1 VSGGVGGLPR
11 VVVFGYHDIGAACL
25 EVLLEQGANVV
36 AVVTHRDDPAETI
49 WFASVAALAASREIP
64 VFTPEEPT
72 EPSFVEK
79 MRRLRPDILF
89 SFYYRHLLPQA
100 LLGLPKLGAIN
111 LHGSLLPKYRGRAPI
126 NWVLVHGETITG
138 VTLHYM
144 DARADHGDII
154 AQRSV
159 PISIEDTALTLS
171 RKLTDAARRLLA
183 DTYPLILSGQAPRIR
198 QDDSAATR
206 VGRRRPADGLIDW
219 SVSAWKVYN
228 LIRAVTHPFPGA
240 FTFLE
245 SRRVFLWSVRPPG
258 GRRAPAPPGRILG
271 VGEGRALEVAT
282 GDGVLEVLRLQLEGS
297 DEIDGADF
305 ATDVLA
311 EDTRR
316 GSLPIF
322 GGDAGRLA

>member
-1 VSGGVGGLPR
+1 V
-11 VVVFGYHDIGAACL
+11 
-25 EVLLEQGANVV
+25 N
-36 AVVTHRDDPAETI
+36 
-49 WFASVAALAASREIP
+49 
-64 VFTPEEPT
+64 
-72 EPSFVEK
+72 
-79 MRRLRPDILF
+79 
-89 SFYYRHLLPQA
+89 
-100 LLGLPKLGAIN
+100 
-111 LHGSLLPKYRGRAPI
+111 
-126 NWVLVHGETITG
+126 GETITG

-159 PISIEDTALTLS
+159 PIAIEDTALTLS
-171 RKLTDAARRLLA
+171 RKLTEAARRLLA

-198 QDDSAATR
+198 QDNSAATR
-206 VGRRRPADGLIDW
+206 FGRRRPADGRIDW
-219 SVSAWKVYN
+219 SASAWQVYN

-240 FTFLE
+240 FTLLE
-245 SRRVFLWSVRPPG
+245 FRRVFLWAARPPSK
-258 GRRAPAPPGRILG
+258 RRAPGPPGRVLG

-282 GDGVLEVLRLQLEGS
+282 GDGVLEVLRVQLEGS

>member
-1 VSGGVGGLPR
+1 MG
-11 VVVFGYHDIGAACL
+11 
-25 EVLLEQGANVV
+25 
-36 AVVTHRDDPAETI
+36 
-49 WFASVAALAASREIP
+49 
-64 VFTPEEPT
+64 
-72 EPSFVEK
+72 
-79 MRRLRPDILF
+79 RLRPDMLF
-89 SFYYRHLLPQA
+89 SFYYRHLLPQV
-100 LLGLPKLGAIN
+100 LLDLPGLGAIN

-126 NWVLVHGETITG
+126 NWVLVHGETVTG
-138 VTLHYM
+138 VTLHHM
-144 DARADHGDII
+144 NARADHGDII

-159 PISIEDTALTLS
+159 PIAIEDTALTLS
-171 RKLTDAARRLLA
+171 RKLTEAARRLLA
-183 DTYPLILSGQAPRIR
+183 DTHPLILSGQAPRIG

-206 VGRRRPADGLIDW
+206 FGRRRPADGRIDW
-219 SVSAWKVYN
+219 SASAWQVYN
-228 LIRAVTHPFPGA
+228 LIRAVTRPFPGA

-245 SRRVFLWSVRPPG
+245 SRRVFLWAARPPSK
-258 GRRAPAPPGRILG
+258 RRAPGPPGRVLG

>member
-1 VSGGVGGLPR
+1 VSGGAGGPPR

-36 AVVTHRDDPAETI
+36 AVVTHQDDPAETL
-49 WFASVAALAASREIP
+49 WFASVAALAASRGIP
-64 VFTPEEPT
+64 VYTPDDPAET
-72 EPSFVEK
+72 GFIEK
-79 MRRLRPDILF
+79 MGRIRPDMLF

-100 LLGLPKLGAIN
+100 LLDLPGLGAIN

-159 PISIEDTALTLS
+159 PIAIEDTALTLS
-171 RKLTDAARRLLA
+171 HKLTEAARRLLA
-183 DTYPLILSGQAPRIR
+183 DTHPLILSGQAPRIR

-206 VGRRRPADGLIDW
+206 FGRRRPADGRIDW
-219 SVSAWKVYN
+219 SASAWQVYN

-240 FTFLE
+240 FTLLGP
-245 SRRVFLWSVRPPG
+245 RRVFLWAARPPG
-258 GRRAPAPPGRILG
+258 QRRTSEPPGRVLG
-271 VGEGRALEVAT
+271 IGEGNALEVAT
-282 GDGVLEVLRLQLEGS
+282 GDGVLEVLRLQRDDS

-311 EDTRR
+311 DDTRR
-316 GSLPIF
+316 GILPIF

>member
-1 VSGGVGGLPR
+1 VSAGDGRSPR

-25 EVLLEQGANVV
+25 EVLLEQGTDVV
-36 AVVTHRDDPAETI
+36 AVVTHQDDPAETI
-49 WFASVAALAASREIP
+49 WFASVAALAISRGIP
-64 VFTPEEPT
+64 VFTPENPAEPR
-72 EPSFVEK
+72 FVEE
-79 MRRLRPDILF
+79 MGRLRPELLF

-100 LLGLPKLGAIN
+100 LLELPSRGAIN

-126 NWVLVHGETITG
+126 NWVLVNGETITG

-159 PISIEDTALTLS
+159 PIAIEDTALTLS
-171 RKLTDAARRLLA
+171 RKLTEAARRLLT
-183 DTYPLILSGQAPRIR
+183 DTHPLIVSGQALRIR

-206 VGRRRPADGLIDW
+206 FGRRRPADGRVDW
-219 SVSAWKVYN
+219 SASAWQVYN
-228 LIRAVTHPFPGA
+228 LIRAVTRPFPGA

-245 SRRVFLWSVRPPG
+245 SRRVFLWAARPPG
-258 GRRAPAPPGRILG
+258 RQRAPGPPGRVLG
-271 VGEGRALEVAT
+271 VGEGRALEVGT
-282 GDGVLEVLRLQLEGS
+282 GDGVLEVLRLQWEGS

-311 EDTRR
+311 EATRR

-322 GGDAGRLA
+322 GGDAGRLV

>member
-1 VSGGVGGLPR
+1 MNAGAGRSPR

-25 EVLLEQGANVV
+25 EVLLEQGADVV
-36 AVVTHRDDPAETI
+36 AVVTHQDDPAETI
-49 WFASVAALAASREIP
+49 WFASVAALAISRGIP
-64 VFTPEEPT
+64 VFTPENPAEPR
-72 EPSFVEK
+72 FVEE
-79 MRRLRPDILF
+79 MGRLRPELLF

-100 LLGLPKLGAIN
+100 LLELPSRGVIN

-126 NWVLVHGETITG
+126 NWVLVNGETITG

-144 DARADHGDII
+144 DAQADHGDII

-159 PISIEDTALTLS
+159 PIAIEDTALTLS
-171 RKLTDAARRLLA
+171 RKLTEAARRLLA
-183 DTYPLILSGQAPRIR
+183 DTHPLILSGQAPRIR

-206 VGRRRPADGLIDW
+206 FGRRRPADGRIDW
-219 SVSAWKVYN
+219 SASAWHVYN

-245 SRRVFLWSVRPPG
+245 SRRVFLWAARPPSK
-258 GRRAPAPPGRILG
+258 RLAPGPPGRVLG
-271 VGEGRALEVAT
+271 VSEGRALEVAT
-282 GDGVLEVLRLQLEGS
+282 GDGVLEVLRLQREGS

-311 EDTRR
+311 DDTRR

>member
-1 VSGGVGGLPR
+1 MSGGVGGPPR

-25 EVLLEQGANVV
+25 EVLLEQGAGVV
-36 AVVTHRDDPAETI
+36 AVVTHRDDPAETL
-49 WFASVAALAASREIP
+49 WFASVAALAASRGIP
-64 VFTPEEPT
+64 VFTPDDPMEPW
-72 EPSFVEK
+72 FVEK
-79 MRRLRPDILF
+79 MGRLRPDMLF

-100 LLGLPKLGAIN
+100 LLDLPGLGAIN
-111 LHGSLLPKYRGRAPI
+111 LHGSLLPKYWGRAPI

-138 VTLHYM
+138 VTLHHM

-159 PISIEDTALTLS
+159 PIAIEDTALTLS
-171 RKLTDAARRLLA
+171 RKLTEAARRLLA
-183 DTYPLILSGQAPRIR
+183 DTHPLILSGRAPRIR

-206 VGRRRPADGLIDW
+206 FGRRRPADGRIDW
-219 SVSAWKVYN
+219 SGSAWQVYN

-245 SRRVFLWSVRPPG
+245 SRRVFLWAARPPG
-258 GRRAPAPPGRILG
+258 KRRVQGPPGRVLG

-282 GDGVLEVLRLQLEGS
+282 GDGVLEVLRLQREGS

-305 ATDVLA
+305 ATDVPA

>member
-1 VSGGVGGLPR
+1 VSAGAGRSPR

-25 EVLLEQGANVV
+25 EILLERGADVV
-36 AVVTHRDDPAETI
+36 AVVTHQDDPAETI
-49 WFASVAALAASREIP
+49 WFASVAALAISRGIP
-64 VFTPEEPT
+64 VFTPENPAEPR
-72 EPSFVEK
+72 FVEE
-79 MRRLRPDILF
+79 MGRLRPELLF

-100 LLGLPKLGAIN
+100 LLELPSRGAIN

-126 NWVLVHGETITG
+126 NWVLVNGETITG

-159 PISIEDTALTLS
+159 LIVIEDTALTLL
-171 RKLTDAARRLLA
+171 RKLTAAARQLLA
-183 DTYPLILSGQAPRIR
+183 DTFPLLLSGRAPRIR
-198 QDDSAATR
+198 QDDTAATR
-206 VGRRRPADGLIDW
+206 VGRRRPGDGLIDW
-219 SVSAWKVYN
+219 SASAWRVYN

-240 FTFLE
+240 FTYLE
-245 SRRVFLWSVRPPG
+245 SRQVYLWAARPPSKRWVPG
-258 GRRAPAPPGRILG
+258 PPGRVLG

-305 ATDVLA
+305 ATAVLA
-311 EDTRR
+311 EDARC
-316 GSLPIF
+316 GLLPIL

>member
-1 VSGGVGGLPR
+1 MNEVVGAPPR

-25 EVLLEQGANVV
+25 EVLLEQGAEVV
-36 AVVTHRDDPAETI
+36 GVVTHRDDPAETL
-49 WFASVAALAASREIP
+49 WFASVAALAASRRIP
-64 VFTPEEPT
+64 VFTPDAPA

-100 LLGLPKLGAIN
+100 LLDLPRMGAIN
-111 LHGSLLPKYRGRAPI
+111 LHGSLLPRYRGRAPI

-138 VTLHYM
+138 VTHHHM

-159 PISIEDTALTLS
+159 PIAIEDTALTLS

-183 DTYPLILSGQAPRIR
+183 DTYPLILSGRAPRIR

-206 VGRRRPADGLIDW
+206 VGRRQPADGLIDW
-219 SVSAWKVYN
+219 SVSAWQVYN
-228 LIRAVTHPFPGA
+228 LIRAVTHPYPGA

-245 SRRVFLWSVRPPG
+245 SRRVFLWAARPPRE
-258 GRRAPAPPGRILG
+258 RRALGPPGRVLG

-282 GDGVLEVLRLQLEGS
+282 GDGVLEVLRVQIEGS
-297 DEIDGADF
+297 DEIDGAVF
-305 ATDVLA
+305 ATDVQA
-311 EDTRR
+311 EGARR

>member
-1 VSGGVGGLPR
+1 M
-11 VVVFGYHDIGAACL
+11 
-25 EVLLEQGANVV
+25 
-36 AVVTHRDDPAETI
+36 AVVTHQDDPAETI
-49 WFASVAALAASREIP
+49 WFASVAALAISRGIP
-64 VFTPEEPT
+64 VFTPENPAEPR
-72 EPSFVEK
+72 FVEE
-79 MRRLRPDILF
+79 MGRLRPELLF

-100 LLGLPKLGAIN
+100 LLELPSRGAIN

-126 NWVLVHGETITG
+126 NWVLVNGETITG

-159 PISIEDTALTLS
+159 PIAIEDTALTLS
-171 RKLTDAARRLLA
+171 RKLTEAARRLLA
-183 DTYPLILSGQAPRIR
+183 DTHPLIVSGQALRIR

-206 VGRRRPADGLIDW
+206 FGRRRPADGRIDW
-219 SVSAWKVYN
+219 SASAWQVYN
-228 LIRAVTHPFPGA
+228 LIRAVTRPFPGA

-245 SRRVFLWSVRPPG
+245 SRRVFLWAARPPG
-258 GRRAPAPPGRILG
+258 RQRAPGPPGRVLG